1 MVVVS
6 VLRAF
11 LCFYTF
17 YLFRLK
23 KYQSSYLTDFP
34 LQHAQGLLKTG
45 TLELIAL
52 SGWQAAGK
60 VVEVSL
66 LGSLASL
73 RVPPHSP
80 SCLYRHGER
89 ESQTS
94 WWLDSTW
101 FHGLHKT
108 YELFSPWALNSHSS
122 GWKVA
127 IWRNLLDNR

>member
-80 SCLYRHGER
+80 SCLYRHGK
-89 ESQTS
+89 ESPRPAGGS
-94 WWLDSTW
+94 
-101 FHGLHKT
+101 
-108 YELFSPWALNSHSS
+108 
-122 GWKVA
+122 
-127 IWRNLLDNR
+127 ILLGFMDFIRLMSCFLPGP